1 MGFQFS
7 KRSLERMEGVDPR
20 LKEIAK
26 HAITISKIDFGIP
39 ADGGLRTAERQAEL
53 FADGKSKAD
62 GIHNKSRHQS
72 GMALDVYAYVEGKAS
87 WETEH
92 LANPPA
98 EYQTGNT
105 TGPCP
110 WSMPSQDAFVRRFQQ
125 SSRNDPSQENRRQA
139 GAKTPEAC
147 RISITHCISRTD

>member
-39 ADGGLRTAERQAEL
+39 QDGGLRTAERQAEL

-62 GIHNKSRHQS
+62 GVKNKSRHQS
-72 GMALDVYAYVEGKAS
+72 GMALDVYAYVDGKAS

-92 LANPPA
+92 LALVA
-98 EYQTGNT
+98 AAMLQSASILGYKLEWGGHFISFY
-105 TGPCP
+105 
-110 WSMPSQDAFVRRFQQ
+110 DAPHFQL
-125 SSRNDPSQENRRQA
+125 A
-139 GAKTPEAC
+139 
-147 RISITHCISRTD
+147 

>member
-39 ADGGLRTAERQAEL
+39 QDGGLRTAERQAEL

-62 GIHNKSRHQS
+62 GVKNKSRHQS
-72 GMALDVYAYVEGKAS
+72 GMALDVYAYVDGKAS

-92 LANPPA
+92 LALVA
-98 EYQTGNT
+98 AAMLQSASIFGYKLEWG
-105 TGPCP
+105 GL
-110 WSMPSQDAFVRRFQQ
+110 WRSFVDMPHFQIH
-125 SSRNDPSQENRRQA
+125 
-139 GAKTPEAC
+139 G
-147 RISITHCISRTD
+147 

>member
-1 MGFQFS
+1 MTFQFS

-39 ADGGLRTAERQAEL
+39 QDGGLRTAERQAEL

-62 GIHNKSRHQS
+62 GVKKKSRHQS

-87 WETEH
+87 WEKEH
-92 LANPPA
+92 LAMVA
-98 EYQTGNT
+98 AAMLQSASILGYKLEWG
-105 TGPCP
+105 GL
-110 WSMPSQDAFVRRFQQ
+110 WRSFVDMPHFQIH
-125 SSRNDPSQENRRQA
+125 
-139 GAKTPEAC
+139 G
-147 RISITHCISRTD
+147 